1 MLLLHVVVIVIKEFV
16 LPIILIIMKLKKELT
31 MKKIYKKYILIKIKI
46 SKLKEVI
53 NTSFLYAKHAT

>member
-1 MLLLHVVVIVIKEFV
+1 
-16 LPIILIIMKLKKELT
+16 MKLKKELT